1 MRLEKCVYR
10 GVGPFTEEWCLD
22 LTRFTDDQKMIAL
35 VGHNGR
41 GKSFSWEAALLGAI
55 YREMPTQGSLISRAK
70 AADSLLESTIVHNG
84 KRWTIKHMID
94 ALQSTSSVVVSGPDG
109 PLWKKAGPK
118 VFKTWVEENLPEKSV
133 VLASLFSHQS
143 SEGFV
148 QMTSGERIAV
158 LLRVIG
164 VERLERKAKL
174 AREFAAAEK
183 KKLDE
188 VLRRIADVR
197 GDVPPVDVA
206 QAALDAATSAAAAAD
221 EIVATARAALAERQ
235 AEASAHAVKKTA
247 HEAAETLRR
256 TLREQ
261 AEGAR
266 TRLVA
271 AEAALAN
278 ARAVQGEA
286 AAIRAAADAVPAEEL
301 VLTELRTAWT
311 AADAAV
317 RAELDPWRD
326 GAQRLAAARHR
337 QSSAEGR
344 LKDERA
350 VLAAVAAKD
359 ALKAAAEAERTAV
372 AALSDELKALEA
384 TRWAGADER
393 FASFRE
399 GLTEVASLPGDRLDE
414 APGIARARLVAD
426 DAAVAAATET
436 PKQTKALAARLAAEQ
451 GHLAAAER
459 KLADAERLAAR
470 AGDLESAR
478 ADLAAATSEVS
489 SLVGG
494 HAQAVVIALVR
505 AIGRL
510 DVAIAGKAQ
519 GSKLEPLRALA
530 KRLPQLEAS
539 EARVAEIEPQV
550 EDGKAELERLGLQ
563 IAAVELVSLGEPP
576 DVASA
581 ERALA
586 QAEPA
591 ARAAHEAATKAA
603 AALARSE
610 EVEARVEGLEDER
623 ANIEAELADWTRLA
637 LDHGRGGM
645 QAAEVDNAG
654 PELTTYINDL
664 LRNCVGTRWTMYVQ
678 TQHLDADGKKMV
690 EGCEIRVIDNQTG
703 EDKEVSEHS
712 GGERKTLA
720 EAISSGLTMLGCSRM
735 GFDRPTLVRDESDNF
750 LDPAASLQWV
760 RMMRHVIKFTNADRL
775 LFVSHNPEVVRLSDA
790 TIEPPARRIAEI
802 GAAA

>member
-1 MRLEKCVYR
+1 VRLEKCVYR
-10 GVGPFTEEWCLD
+10 GVGPFADEWCLD

-35 VGHNGR
+35 VGVNGR

-55 YREMPTQGSLISRAK
+55 YREMPTQGTLIDRAK
-70 AADSLLESTIVHNG
+70 AADSLLESTIVHKG
-84 KRWTIKHMID
+84 KRWTIKHVID

-174 AREFAAAEK
+174 AREFASAEK
-183 KKLDE
+183 KKLDD

-197 GDVPPVDVA
+197 GDVPAVDVA
-206 QAALDAATSAAAAAD
+206 QSSLDAATLAAAAAD
-221 EIVATARAALAERQ
+221 DLVAKARAALALRQ
-235 AEASAHAVKKTA
+235 AEASAHAVRKTA
-247 HEAAETLRR
+247 HEAATTLRKA
-256 TLREQ
+256 LRDQ

-266 TRLVA
+266 ARVAA
-271 AEAALAN
+271 AEAALAA

-286 AAIRAAADAVPAEEL
+286 AAIRAAAEALPAEEL
-301 VLTELRTAWT
+301 ALADLRAAWA
-311 AADAAV
+311 AADGAV

-326 GAQRLAAARHR
+326 GAQRLAAARQR
-337 QSSAEGR
+337 QTSAEGR
-344 LKDERA
+344 LRDEQA
-350 VLAAVAAKD
+350 VLAAVGGKD
-359 ALKAAAEAERTAV
+359 ALKAAAEAERAAV
-372 AALSDELKALEA
+372 AALGDEIKALEA

-393 FASFRE
+393 AGELRLALTQASVQQTYEDTHRE
-399 GLTEVASLPGDRLDE
+399 IHHGLDK
-414 APGIARARLVAD
+414 D
-426 DAAVAAATET
+426 DATLRAATET
-436 PKQTKALAARLAAEQ
+436 PKEIKTLAARLAAEQ
-451 GHLAAAER
+451 AHLAAAER
-459 KLADAERLAAR
+459 KLADAEKLAAR
-470 AGDLESAR
+470 AGDLEAAR

-489 SLVGG
+489 SLVEGQ
-494 HAQAVVIALVR
+494 AQAVVTALVR
-505 AIGRL
+505 AVGRL
-510 DVAIAGKAQ
+510 DVAIAGREQAA
-519 GSKLEPLRALA
+519 KLEPLRALA

-539 EARVAEIEPQV
+539 ELRVAELEPQV
-550 EDGKAELERLGLQ
+550 AEGKAELDRLGLQ
-563 IAAVELVSLGEPP
+563 IGAVELVDLGQPP

-591 ARAAHEAATKAA
+591 AKAAHEAATRAA
-603 AALARSE
+603 AGLARSE

-623 ANIEAELADWTRLA
+623 AAIEVELADWTRAA

-750 LDPAASLQWV
+750 LDPAAALQWV

-775 LFVSHNPEVVRLSDA
+775 LFVSHNPEVVRLADA
-790 TIEPPARRIAEI
+790 TIEPPARRIVEI